1 MYTLTR
7 TNRRNGFLFPFGNL
21 FEDLGPASATRG
33 WVPALDFAE
42 TPEAYVVHAELPGV
56 DPQGV
61 EISIEDGRLEISGE
75 KSAEQGEAKQGWFRV
90 ERNHGSFR
98 RTVELPGA
106 VDTGKV
112 KAEAKNGVLT
122 ITLPKHEEAKAR
134 KISVNVS

>member
-7 TNRRNGFLFPFGNL
+7 TNRRNGLLFPFENIL
-21 FEDLGPASATRG
+21 EDLWPASAPRG

-42 TPEAYVVHAELPGV
+42 TPEAYVVYAELPGV
-56 DPQGV
+56 DPKDV

-75 KSAEQGEAKQGWFRV
+75 KSAEQSEEKQGWFRV
-90 ERNHGSFR
+90 ERSHGSFR